1 MKDSVDANDR
11 NDAGESFMRKEN
23 VSDGEEVANDD
34 KSRPVV
40 ACEDG
45 EAGRKKMRCTGDE
58 LVGKLEGGVQPKMVG
73 TAMLR
78 RKSDRRAR

>member
-1 MKDSVDANDR
+1 MVADT
-11 NDAGESFMRKEN
+11 E
-23 VSDGEEVANDD
+23 DGTNDD

-73 TAMLR
+73 TATMR